1 MLDLNYH
8 ESAALVD
15 AHAKRCK
22 LRTEAES
29 ARAEAVAQR
38 TSFAEMRPISELE
51 ELITCSCQ
59 SSSKLNQAKHISS
72 SLQVESCRETGRSVL
87 VQEGCAFPA
96 RSTPDHKS
104 YSFRKLREMINNLT
118 THLEE
123 EASSEVQHKGWCD
136 TELIMNTQTI
146 EERIATM
153 EKLHATVDELKAS
166 MEYLAMEVA
175 ELFTQLSRIR
185 EEVSNATSIRHEETA
200 TNEEAIK
207 DVDDAQSI
215 LTQAIH
221 ILTDFYAKNFS
232 ATTTCFSGPRLTT
245 EIRLEVPMSLVPY
258 K

>member
-15 AHAKRCK
+15 THSKRCK

-38 TSFAEMRPISELE
+38 TSFAEMRPISERVHASLVPSSTKQSISHPVYKLKAVVKLE
-51 ELITCSCQ
+51 DRYL
-59 SSSKLNQAKHISS
+59 
-72 SLQVESCRETGRSVL
+72 CRG
-87 VQEGCAFPA
+87 GCAFPA

-123 EASSEVQHKGWCD
+123 EASSEVKQKGWCD
-136 TELIMNTQTI
+136 TELIMNTQMI

-153 EKLHATVDELKAS
+153 EKLHATVDEFKAS

-175 ELFTQLSRIR
+175 ELFAQLSRIR
-185 EEVSNATSIRHEETA
+185 EKVSNATSIRHEETA

-207 DVDDAQSI
+207 E
-215 LTQAIH
+215 L
-221 ILTDFYAKNFS
+221 
-232 ATTTCFSGPRLTT
+232 
-245 EIRLEVPMSLVPY
+245 
-258 K
+258 